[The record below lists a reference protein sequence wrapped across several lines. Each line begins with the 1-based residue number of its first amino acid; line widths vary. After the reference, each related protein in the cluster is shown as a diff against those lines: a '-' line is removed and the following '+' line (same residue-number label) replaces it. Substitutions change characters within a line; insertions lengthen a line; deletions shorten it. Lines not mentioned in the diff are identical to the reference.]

1 MCLSLYSTYPLSTS
15 LPPSLSPSLPP
26 SLPPSLSPS
35 LPSLRS
41 FSLGWPHRGGTSSRP
56 SVRLDGWGAIHGCHS
71 DPDCPRWLTDA
82 PLVPPRGAPEPCG
95 APQGSVTDLTGRGGR
110 PVPALSVLVPIRS
123 LLVCCPVPGPRPSQI
138 RPSQAQTRSNA
149 WHKNKHRSR

>member
-1 MCLSLYSTYPLSTS
+1 MCLPLYSTYPLSTS
-15 LPPSLSPSLPP
+15 LPPSLP
-26 SLPPSLSPS
+26 
-35 LPSLRS
+35 PSLRS
-41 FSLGWPHRGGTSSRP
+41 FSLGWPHHGGTSRP

-110 PVPALSVLVPIRS
+110 PVPALSVLVQSRS
-123 LLVCCPVPGPRPSQI
+123 LLCVGPGPGPRSNQI
-138 RPSQAQTRSNA
+138 RPSQALTRSNA